1 MAVEPQT
8 ISRMHKGVRSVTLA
22 AFIVAVAGHSLAY
35 AAGGAPEVANFV
47 DILIKVFGDSPMG
60 LFLST
65 WENIIF
71 CALVIAFLS
80 LVAWKFGRNPK
91 LVPTPGQNVLEVFVE
106 FLDELVKGVV
116 GGSRW
121 RKHTP
126 IVGTM
131 FLYIWF
137 MNLSALVPGL
147 KSPTAYIDTTLG
159 LALVVFLYVQYI
171 AISEQ
176 GVLHYLH
183 HLAGEPRDLVGW
195 ILAIIM
201 FPLHL
206 LGEIIKPASLCLRLC
221 FNIFAEDVLLAVILG
236 LGILLAG
243 AMSLPWFLPI
253 PIQFFIVPLILIFS
267 TVQALVFSLLTAVY
281 ISLASAS
288 EHH

>member
-1 MAVEPQT
+1 MAVDPNLF
-8 ISRMHKGVRSVTLA
+8 RMMHKGVRGLLQAAA
-22 AFIVAVAGHSLAY
+22 AFFALMIPAY
-35 AAGGAPEVANFV
+35 AAGDHPVIPNFI
-47 DILIKVFGDSPMG
+47 DLIIKALGDTPLSK
-60 LFLST
+60 FLYQ

-71 CALVIAFLS
+71 SALVISFLA
-80 LVAWKFGRNPK
+80 LVGWKFGRNPK
-91 LVPTPGQNVLEVFVE
+91 LIPGQGQNIVEVFVQ
-106 FLDELVKGVV
+106 FLDDLVKGVV
-116 GGSRW
+116 GGSHW

-137 MNLSALVPGL
+137 MNLSILVPGL

-176 GVLHYLH
+176 GVVHYLD

-195 ILAIIM
+195 IMVIIM
-201 FPLHL
+201 LPLHL
-206 LGEIIKPASLCLRLC
+206 LGEIIKPISLSLRLC

-243 AMSLPWFLPI
+243 VMHMPWFLPM
-253 PIQFFIVPLILIFS
+253 PIQVLIVPLIIIFS

-281 ISLASAS
+281 ISLASAA